1 MSSFQTIVTDTPKHT
16 KSSTKPILLTVR
28 LLAAV
33 SHEVL
38 LRDRTVLGN
47 VLHGSTVGSD
57 PALLAAS
64 DVVLTVKLGET
75 PLVGL
80 HDLLSSGEFELGT
93 AKSLNDVVGVGI
105 LGADRHDD
113 LADGDTGSHLH
124 GLTVGVTH
132 TGGQTIGSGAGKHL
146 VLADNVVRVSASSD
160 VVTLLAGGLGQ
171 VLVASHTGGLKGASS
186 QLLLLVGHKVSNEG
200 EDIDIGLLGTAIVDS
215 DLGVGDTSAES
226 RLNIRLV
233 LLETN
238 ATSRS

>member
-1 MSSFQTIVTDTPKHT
+1 M
-16 KSSTKPILLTVR
+16 
-28 LLAAV
+28 

-38 LRDRTVLGN
+38 LGDRTVLGN

-160 VVTLLAGGLGQ
+160 VVALLAGGLGQ